1 MGSPARRVMRRFG
14 TQGPVNPQEHYV
26 VSRTEEIADYIKRVK
41 EGKYVVLFA
50 PRQTGKT
57 TFFQAALETLTVGTV
72 PNTAATQTES
82 ATSLNYFP
90 IQLNFDI
97 YKNLDLSPFYGHLYE
112 QMREGIIAVLQK
124 RGSVPSEDLRQFL
137 ENTTLT
143 NHLSMLSFFK
153 RFARFLDS
161 EYDCQQVVLVID
173 EFDGIPQVAV
183 SDFLHT
189 LRHIYISGKPRC
201 PHSVGIVGVKSIAQ
215 LNYDQSISP
224 FNIQD
229 EFHLPNFTL
238 EQVQKLLGQYTDEV
252 GQVFIPE
259 VIKSIHKQTAGQ
271 PVLVNR
277 FAQILTEELDIPK
290 TEPVTMI
297 HFSKAHAQLLEEDNT
312 NFTHLL
318 TNIRRDPRFENL
330 LMRIMARDEGVDF
343 NLRSEVVSELATY
356 GVIARGVDGM
366 CEIINPI
373 YLYCILQAFK
383 AVVNGL
389 EDEYLH
395 EDTREGFLD
404 YLTSAGHIDMEALLD
419 NFRDFIARAGFKI
432 LQVPDTPQES
442 VGRHLLLA
450 YLDQFVKLIGGFMH
464 IEVQTGRGRMDI
476 IITHNQRKY
485 IIETKIWRG
494 DSRYQ
499 AGKKQLTTYLL
510 TEGVK
515 EGYYIVFDHREKP
528 EPRVETETIE
538 GLRIRSYVIPVMQ
551 EIPSGSPDTRGIR

>member
-1 MGSPARRVMRRFG
+1 MRRFG

-26 VSRTEEIADYIKRVK
+26 VSRTEEIDDFINRV
-41 EGKYVVLFA
+41 EQGKYIVLFA

-57 TFFQAALETLTVGTV
+57 TFFQDALAALIAG
-72 PNTAATQTES
+72 S
-82 ATSLNYFP
+82 ASVEQPIDYFP
-90 IQLNFDI
+90 IQLNFDVC
-97 YKNLDLSPFYGHLYE
+97 KNLTLSTFYEYLYE
-112 QMREGIIAVLQK
+112 QMREEIEAVFQG
-124 RGSVPSEDLRQFL
+124 RGCVPSEALRGFL
-137 ENTTLT
+137 EGTTLT
-143 NHLSMLSFFK
+143 NHLSMMRFFK
-153 RFARFLDS
+153 RFARFLDA
-161 EYDCQQVVLVID
+161 EHAGQQVVIVID
-173 EFDGIPQVAV
+173 EFDGIPQVAL

-189 LRHIYISGKPRC
+189 LRHIYIAGKPRC
-201 PHSVGIVGVKSIAQ
+201 PHSVGIIGVKSIAQ
-215 LNYDQSISP
+215 LNYDRSISP

-238 EQVQKLLGQYTDEV
+238 EQVQELLGQYTDEV
-252 GQVFIPE
+252 GQVFVPE
-259 VIKSIHKQTAGQ
+259 VIASIHKQTAGQ
-271 PVLVNR
+271 PFLVSR

-290 TEPVTMI
+290 SEPITMA
-297 HFSKAHAQLLEEDNT
+297 HFSKAHAQLLEEDNV

-318 TNIRRDPRFENL
+318 TNIQKDPRFENL

-356 GVIARGVDGM
+356 GVIARGADGM
-366 CEIINPI
+366 CEIVNPI

-389 EDEYLH
+389 EEEYLPK
-395 EDTREGFLD
+395 ENREGFLD
-404 YLTSAGHIDMEALLD
+404 YLTPAGQINMELLLD

-450 YLDQFVKLIGGFMH
+450 YLDQFVKIIGGFMY

-476 IITHNQRKY
+476 IITHNQQKY

-499 AGKKQLTTYLL
+499 AGKKQLVTYLRS
-510 TEGVK
+510 EGVT
-515 EGYYIVFDHREKP
+515 EGYYIVFDHREEP
-528 EPRVETETIE
+528 EPRVEKETIE
-538 GLRIRSYVIPVMQ
+538 GLTIRSYVIPVMQ
-551 EIPSGSPDTRGIR
+551 ELPSEVQNTTL